1 MQRFARRPREGNA
14 AMLLKALIFDVDG
27 TLAETEEA
35 HRQSFNEAFTAFG
48 LDWHWDREV
57 YRKLL
62 QVTGGKERLAHYIDA
77 WNPRASAAARERFL
91 QIYEDASARYA
102 ALVESGAA
110 PARPGVRRLI
120 NEAHARGVRLAIA
133 TTSLED
139 SVITLLRANLGQD
152 GPAKFAVIAA
162 GDAVANKKPAP
173 DIYLLAL
180 ERLGLDSQDCVAI
193 EDSANGIKAARA
205 AGLNVLACPSYYLK
219 CDDFSLE
226 GSVLSDLGEPDR
238 PFRQISGL
246 RFEKGYV
253 DIDGLNAWLG
263 KKGHPGSLPRAASA

>member
-1 MQRFARRPREGNA
+1 MRKISRRSAPLPPEDNA

-102 ALVESGAA
+102 A
-110 PARPGVRRLI
+110 
-120 NEAHARGVRLAIA
+120 
-133 TTSLED
+133 
-139 SVITLLRANLGQD
+139 
-152 GPAKFAVIAA
+152 
-162 GDAVANKKPAP
+162 
-173 DIYLLAL
+173 
-180 ERLGLDSQDCVAI
+180 
-193 EDSANGIKAARA
+193 
-205 AGLNVLACPSYYLK
+205 
-219 CDDFSLE
+219 
-226 GSVLSDLGEPDR
+226 
-238 PFRQISGL
+238 
-246 RFEKGYV
+246 
-253 DIDGLNAWLG
+253 
-263 KKGHPGSLPRAASA
+263 